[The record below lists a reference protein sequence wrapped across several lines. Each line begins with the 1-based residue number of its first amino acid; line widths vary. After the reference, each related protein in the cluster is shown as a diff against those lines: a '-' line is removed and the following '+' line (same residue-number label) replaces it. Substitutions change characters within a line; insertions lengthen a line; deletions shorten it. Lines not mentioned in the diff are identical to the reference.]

1 MSEPKSSSD
10 VFEIDR
16 IRRLVEL
23 MKEHDLS
30 EVDLRE
36 SRQRIR
42 ICRGPKDAPRVA
54 YSAPPSSEPR
64 APSPAAPASKP
75 ADAANITVIKSP
87 MVGTFY
93 ARPNP
98 KAEPYVKIGDR
109 VDTTTTVCIIEAMKV
124 FNEIPAEVRGKLVAV
139 LCEDGEAVEF
149 EDENGYAGVTYYA
162 VFASDGEA
170 WLSWVV
176 EGWNAASLELEGGEV
191 DNSWWIGNGS
201 GEEEDGKGLIKGC
214 GCGGSEASPGTPW
227 LLLAL
232 LAGFRGRRSKPAW
245 YTPSVGGTQ

>member
-1 MSEPKSSSD
+1 MTEPKASSD

-54 YSAPPSSEPR
+54 YGPPPPPPSPEPR
-64 APSPAAPASKP
+64 APSPPGPKAAP

-93 ARPNP
+93 IRPNP
-98 KAEPYVKIGDR
+98 KAEPYVKIGDQ

-149 EDENGYAGVTYYA
+149 DKPL
-162 VFASDGEA
+162 FK
-170 WLSWVV
+170 
-176 EGWNAASLELEGGEV
+176 V
-191 DNSWWIGNGS
+191 DTS
-201 GEEEDGKGLIKGC
+201 
-214 GCGGSEASPGTPW
+214 A
-227 LLLAL
+227 
-232 LAGFRGRRSKPAW
+232 
-245 YTPSVGGTQ
+245 